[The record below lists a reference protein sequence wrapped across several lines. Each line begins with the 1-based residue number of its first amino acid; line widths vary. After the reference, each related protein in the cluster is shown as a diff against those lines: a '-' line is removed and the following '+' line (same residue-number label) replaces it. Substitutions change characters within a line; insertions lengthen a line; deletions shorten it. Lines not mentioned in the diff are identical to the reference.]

1 MNLTEEELQ
10 ERYDKDDYALRFH
23 RKDSQSQLR
32 RKDPLDLVSKHKTI
46 WHKESAKGATG
57 LCLGRYDEPRECFA
71 EATAFKT
78 AYLYVV
84 ETAHR
89 EGKRLGGDWNAY
101 LQNAEELL
109 ETAILG
115 GDPTLE
121 TRAVEQ
127 ARQYTDEDTTKPHF
141 QYWHNRV
148 RTLAALIDGDEDRA
162 IERLE
167 AADAHLDVADFA
179 TAEPALELYRGLA
192 GEDEDAIEDAAADLA
207 AIAEREFEP
216 PAAHGRQL
224 VSFHAVAG
232 LALARRR
239 GLDVTVESDAIP
251 DVVCRQDWAHREH
264 ELSKLARKTLE
275 AVDAD
280 KRDS

>member
-10 ERYDKDDYALRFH
+10 ERYDRDDYALRFH
-23 RKDSQSQLR
+23 RKDLESQLR

-57 LCLGRYDEPRECFA
+57 LCIGRYEEPRERFA

-84 ETAHR
+84 ENAHR
-89 EGKRLGGDWNAY
+89 DGKRLGGDWNAY
-101 LQNAEELL
+101 LQNAEETL
-109 ETAILG
+109 ETAILS
-115 GDPTLE
+115 GDPDIE

-127 ARQYTDEDTTKPHF
+127 ARQYTDEDATKPHF

-148 RTLAALIDGDEDRA
+148 RALAALISGDADRS

-167 AADAHLDVADFA
+167 AAKEHLDVADFA

-192 GEDEDAIEDAAADLA
+192 SEDEDAVEDAAAELA
-207 AIAEREFEP
+207 SITEREFEP

-239 GLDVTVESDAIP
+239 GLDVTVENDAIP
-251 DVVCRQDWAHREH
+251 EVVCRHDWAHRKH
-264 ELSKLARKTLE
+264 EFSELAVQTLE

-280 KRDS
+280 ERDG